1 MILGAPESD
10 DEVVDVLGF
19 EDPELDVAVLVDF
32 GAAIGEV
39 GE

>member
-10 DEVVDVLGF
+10 ELDVDVLGF
-19 EDPELDVAVLVDF
+19 EDPELDVVDF

-39 GE
+39 GV